1 VLPNV
6 FGEFFLDKII
16 KIRNEIS
23 YEEREKIFSDF
34 RESNGF
40 NGHVLSEFKP
50 VTPEEL
56 KSIIAKSSH
65 ATCSLAPLPSWLLKA
80 CTTEFLDN
88 LVQIVNLSLKEA
100 TVPESLKQALVI
112 PLIKKANLDPDIL
125 KNYRPVS
132 NLSYLSKLIER
143 VVAVRLNSHFVLN
156 KLLDKFQSAYR
167 KYCSTESALLR
178 VQSDIVQC
186 LDNRSM
192 VALAL
197 LDLSA
202 AFDTLEHS
210 LLLQRLEIRF
220 GVVQD
225 ALKWIGSYLSQ
236 RTQKVLI
243 GEVRSDPTLL
253 AQGVPQGS
261 VLGPLLFIIYV
272 TPLADI
278 AKHHGMKFHF
288 YADDTQ
294 LYVAFDPNK
303 GTDSLDNLE
312 QCISSFK
319 KWMCA
324 NFFKLNDD
332 KTELILFGSKYNM
345 KKFSSIDVQVGSNV
359 ITSTSSVKNL
369 GAIFDSSMVMD
380 KFVNLKVSSSIF
392 YLRNI
397 ARIRR
402 YLTPEATKL
411 LVHAYV
417 ISRIDYSNSILYGVN
432 KSLIRKLQLVHNA
445 AARLIANCRK
455 YDHIT
460 PILIELHW
468 LPVEQRIL
476 FKNLVF
482 VFNCIHGCAPEY
494 SSDLIVPY
502 CSERSLR
509 SGQRNL
515 LQENRTATRLGDRA
529 FVNFAPKIWNSL
541 PYSLKNCCNLYSFKR
556 ALKTYLFRQAFM

>member
-1 VLPNV
+1 
-6 FGEFFLDKII
+6 
-16 KIRNEIS
+16 
-23 YEEREKIFSDF
+23 
-34 RESNGF
+34 
-40 NGHVLSEFKP
+40 
-50 VTPEEL
+50 
-56 KSIIAKSSH
+56 
-65 ATCSLAPLPSWLLKA
+65 
-80 CTTEFLDN
+80 
-88 LVQIVNLSLKEA
+88 
-100 TVPESLKQALVI
+100 
-112 PLIKKANLDPDIL
+112 
-125 KNYRPVS
+125 
-132 NLSYLSKLIER
+132 
-143 VVAVRLNSHFVLN
+143 
-156 KLLDKFQSAYR
+156 
-167 KYCSTESALLR
+167 
-178 VQSDIVQC
+178 
-186 LDNRSM
+186 
-192 VALAL
+192 
-197 LDLSA
+197 
-202 AFDTLEHS
+202 
-210 LLLQRLEIRF
+210 
-220 GVVQD
+220 
-225 ALKWIGSYLSQ
+225 
-236 RTQKVLI
+236 
-243 GEVRSDPTLL
+243 
-253 AQGVPQGS
+253 
-261 VLGPLLFIIYV
+261 
-272 TPLADI
+272 
-278 AKHHGMKFHF
+278 
-288 YADDTQ
+288 
-294 LYVAFDPNK
+294 
-303 GTDSLDNLE
+303 
-312 QCISSFK
+312 
-319 KWMCA
+319 MCA
-324 NFFKLNDD
+324 NFLKLNDD

-494 SSDLIVPY
+494 LSDLIVPY